1 MRAALLMLGSTM
13 AFGLM
18 AVAIRYATRY
28 VPTQEVAFFR
38 NAFGLL
44 ALLPMLLRRGR
55 APLRTQQ
62 LPRYFVRSAIGLGSM
77 LCAFWALGH
86 LPLAQAVSLS
96 YSTPLFV
103 TIAAVLW
110 LGETV
115 RVRRWAAVV
124 VGFIGVL
131 VIVRPGTA
139 GFTAGSLVA
148 VAAAVLSS
156 LVAIQIKQ
164 LTRVDSADTVVL
176 YTYVFWVP
184 LSLVPALFVW
194 VWPTGLAWLWLLA
207 TGVLGVLLLTEHPWA
222 LAQLERRA
230 MPDTL
235 LPVLGD
241 GLLTFAIAL
250 ATLIV
255 WLRVRRAATLV
266 LLAHGMLWMLYGLVL
281 IPALDPYASASAV
294 MRRVGARIGPD
305 AELALVAWREQNLLQ
320 ADRPVREFGFK
331 RPWAEQWH
339 DAGPWL
345 AEAPDKRWLLV
356 LDEAMSPCVDP
367 AKVIDIGIANR
378 NRWQLLPGS
387 AWNPECHA
395 ERTGSTA
402 DED

>member
-1 MRAALLMLGSTM
+1 MNATARPALATPARAALLMLASTM

-18 AVAIRYATRY
+18 AIAIRYATRY

-44 ALLPMLLRRGR
+44 ALLPMLLRPGR
-55 APLRTQQ
+55 APLKTQQ

-139 GFTAGSLVA
+139 GFSAGSLIA
-148 VAAAVLSS
+148 VAAALLSS

-184 LSLVPALFVW
+184 LSLVPAVFVW
-194 VWPTGLAWLWLLA
+194 VWPTGMAWMWLVA
-207 TGVLGVLLLTEHPWA
+207 TGVMGTVGQLLWTRALRLGEVSALTPISFLQLPLVTLCGWLLFDESVDRW
-222 LAQLERRA
+222 
-230 MPDTL
+230 
-235 LPVLGD
+235 
-241 GLLTFAIAL
+241 
-250 ATLIV
+250 TLIGAGIILAANAYIAHREAV
-255 WLRVRRAATLV
+255 LARRAASVAAT
-266 LLAHGMLWMLYGLVL
+266 AATK
-281 IPALDPYASASAV
+281 PA
-294 MRRVGARIGPD
+294 
-305 AELALVAWREQNLLQ
+305 E
-320 ADRPVREFGFK
+320 
-331 RPWAEQWH
+331 
-339 DAGPWL
+339 
-345 AEAPDKRWLLV
+345 
-356 LDEAMSPCVDP
+356 
-367 AKVIDIGIANR
+367 
-378 NRWQLLPGS
+378 
-387 AWNPECHA
+387 
-395 ERTGSTA
+395 
-402 DED
+402 

>member
-1 MRAALLMLGSTM
+1 MSTPALPASATPLRAALLMLGSTM

-44 ALLPMLLRRGR
+44 ALLPMLLRPGH
-55 APLRTQQ
+55 APLKTQQ
-62 LPRYFVRSAIGLGSM
+62 LPRYFLRSAIGLGSM

-139 GFTAGSLVA
+139 GFTAGSLIA

-164 LTRVDSADTVVL
+164 LTRIDSADTVVL

-184 LSLVPALFVW
+184 LSLIPALFVW
-194 VWPTGLAWLWLLA
+194 VWPTGIAWLWLLA
-207 TGVLGVLLLTEHPWA
+207 TGVLGTIGQLLWTRALRLGEVSALTPISFLQLPLVTLCGWLLFAETVDRWTIIGAGIILAANAYIAHREAVLS
-222 LAQLERRA
+222 
-230 MPDTL
+230 
-235 LPVLGD
+235 
-241 GLLTFAIAL
+241 
-250 ATLIV
+250 
-255 WLRVRRAATLV
+255 RRAASV
-266 LLAHGMLWMLYGLVL
+266 A
-281 IPALDPYASASAV
+281 ASAA
-294 MRRVGARIGPD
+294 AKP
-305 AELALVAWREQNLLQ
+305 AE
-320 ADRPVREFGFK
+320 
-331 RPWAEQWH
+331 
-339 DAGPWL
+339 
-345 AEAPDKRWLLV
+345 
-356 LDEAMSPCVDP
+356 
-367 AKVIDIGIANR
+367 
-378 NRWQLLPGS
+378 
-387 AWNPECHA
+387 
-395 ERTGSTA
+395 
-402 DED
+402 